1 MFTLDN
7 RCWVFSVCFLLCY
20 SIQHEP
26 NPESLDKHVDPSDK
40 NLPIQFRFHAM
51 QGRISK
57 HLSLA
62 CEGGAVYRLLLQGV
76 SQKDLE
82 IQKDLL
88 TAAYGRHDKSKLHP
102 AATSRI
108 LDTVHHHKAHL
119 GAVNA
124 STALHLL
131 AQTRQAGEVAKVA
144 DLIMSVVAGSA
155 EPRDLAIASW
165 ASARLELG
173 QVDGCSEALQA
184 LQDAIHVAA
193 FKLEGQDVA
202 NVTWAFATLCP
213 QKAKK
218 LLEKLAQESSIK
230 LKEFSPRHLA
240 ITTWSLAK
248 VKVRNDDFMLA
259 AVHVLKRSKA
269 GL

>member
-1 MFTLDN
+1 M
-7 RCWVFSVCFLLCY
+7 CMLLLFY
-20 SIQHEP
+20 SIIRHEP
-26 NPESLDKHVDPSDK
+26 KPENLLHVDPSRK
-40 NLPIQFRFHAM
+40 NMPILAVGISSCQCQIRFRAM

-88 TAAYGRHDKSKLHP
+88 TAAYGRHDVSKLHP

-108 LDTVHHHKAHL
+108 LDTVHHHKADL

-202 NVTWAFATLCP
+202 NVAWAFATLCP
-213 QKAKK
+213 QKSKK
-218 LLEKLAQESSIK
+218 LLEKLAQESSMK